1 MTQRTGAAEEGP
13 ARGAR
18 TPERRGWVAAILHRW
33 PTWLAIAFVALAA
46 GGDPG
51 SVEDFS
57 EILLLFPL
65 IYLAP
70 AVLQRRQA
78 TWVVLVVTVGA
89 VSALRLQSWVE
100 PWVVILAVAL
110 AFVLWGAARGQ
121 MWPPGTLMVETAGMV
136 VFAAIALAAMSVN
149 PDLGLY
155 LVAAGWAGHSVW
167 DFVHLLAD
175 RRVVS
180 RSYAEW
186 CAVVDLL
193 GAVSIL
199 AVAML

>member
-1 MTQRTGAAEEGP
+1 MTQRTGAADEGP
-13 ARGAR
+13 VRGGR
-18 TPERRGWVAAILHRW
+18 VAAILHRW
-33 PTWLAIAFVALAA
+33 PTWLAIAFTVLSALAA
-46 GGDPG
+46 RGDPG
-51 SVEDFS
+51 SVGDFS

-78 TWVVLVVTVGA
+78 TWVVLAVTVGA

-136 VFAAIALAAMSVN
+136 VFAGIALAAMSVN

-167 DFVHLLAD
+167 DFVHLWAD

-180 RSYAEW
+180 QSYAEW

-193 GAVSIL
+193 GALSIL